1 RGVGDDVDRLVL
13 ALVEHPVGGVE
24 GPQVEVVGH
33 AGAEQLEE
41 VLEHLGH
48 EVPGGPGVEPEA
60 TRLPGPGS
68 PAECGLLLEEV
79 HLVPLRGQERG
90 GGEPGDA
97 AADDRG
103 AAGHRAVTT
112 LRATMPALTRSG
124 TRTRVRAM
132 SQA

>member
-1 RGVGDDVDRLVL
+1 
-13 ALVEHPVGGVE
+13 
-24 GPQVEVVGH
+24 
-33 AGAEQLEE
+33 
-41 VLEHLGH
+41 
-48 EVPGGPGVEPEA
+48 
-60 TRLPGPGS
+60 GPGS

-132 SQA
+132 SQAGVSRSRTVRAPKRACAACTARRQVGGSSRIASAATA